1 MLRWLILL
9 NCLLVFSAR
18 HAAAD
23 DRYGPRI
30 RIGRVEF
37 GIPILDA
44 FITVQGD
51 RTTVKV
57 FSRGDIAN
65 VHRDSGTRVDVGIRS
80 LFIPRRSL
88 RDSQQGPSPD
98 SAPDAPAAD
107 SPEINLRKPQPL
119 DSPPNEKPNVAS
131 KNQDPKGRDSR
142 KVQSSKRDVPK
153 STSPLDKAEDANA
166 RGDYRTA
173 RTLASAALKNNQND
187 HRAYSIR
194 ATSLIGQGEKQRN
207 MRLIREGLADIHTA
221 IGLGKQNDDEEKR
234 DYLVWFIGMNQLS
247 ALNRDRRQAAKD
259 AQLVDDYTTQH
270 VDKFPDELKEQIYH
284 QQGFARL
291 ILGKRSKAEESF
303 RQAGKIGA
311 PKAGR

>member
-1 MLRWLILL
+1 MLRWLIVL
-9 NCLLVFSAR
+9 NCLLVFATG
-18 HAAAD
+18 HATAD
-23 DRYGPRI
+23 DRYGPRL

-37 GIPILDA
+37 GIPILDS
-44 FITVQGD
+44 FITIRGD

-65 VHRDSGTRVDVGIRS
+65 VHSDGGTRIDVGIRS

-88 RDSQQGPSPD
+88 RDPQQGPAPD
-98 SAPDAPAAD
+98 SPKK
-107 SPEINLRKPQPL
+107 SLGEEQPL
-119 DSPPNEKPNVAS
+119 DTPPKEKPSVDS
-131 KNQDPKGRDSR
+131 KNQDPKGRDSQ
-142 KVQSSKRDVPK
+142 KLQSSKRDAPK
-153 STSPLDKAEDANA
+153 SRSPLDKAEDANA

-173 RTLASAALKNNQND
+173 RKLASDALKNNQND

-194 ATSLIGQGEKQRN
+194 ATSLVGQGEQQRN
-207 MRLIREGLADIHTA
+207 MQLIREGLADIHTA
-221 IGLGKQNDDEEKR
+221 IGLGKQNDDEDKR

-247 ALNRDRRQAAKD
+247 ALNRDRRQAARD

-270 VDKFPDELKEQIYH
+270 VDKFPDELKEQVYH

-303 RQAGKIGA
+303 RKAGKIGVS
-311 PKAGR
+311 KEGR